1 MLEYFLGPLFV
12 LGLLFSNSAGQYGP
26 VVKPGID
33 VLLEERLDLVQG
45 KRVGLITNATGVTS
59 DLESDIEALYQAPGV
74 DLRALFGPEHGVRG
88 AQPAGTKVGSYTDPQ
103 TGLPVYSLYG
113 KNRKPTPKMLD
124 SLDVLVFDIQD
135 IGIRP
140 YTYISTLALSMEAAA
155 EKSIPFL
162 VLDRPNPMGGML
174 VEGPVLENKFKS
186 FIGIYPIPYVHGMT
200 IGELA
205 KLFNEE
211 FSIGANLT
219 VVKMKG
225 WKRTMLFGDT
235 GLLWIPTSPH
245 VPHWNSPFFL
255 AATGGFGELG
265 TLSEG
270 VGTPNPFELTGA
282 PWVSGDTL
290 ADALNAARLPGVYFR
305 PLSFHQYY
313 AHFKGET
320 CGGVQIHILNYRRFL
335 PMLTQLTILTTIYKL
350 YPKAGIFNTKRT
362 ASFDRAMGTDKIRKE
377 IESGWGAEKILKADE
392 PRLQEFLK
400 IRKRYLLY

>member
-1 MLEYFLGPLFV
+1 MFNYLLGSLLS
-12 LGLLFSNSAGQYGP
+12 LGLLFSNGASPYRP
-26 VVKPGID
+26 IVKPGID

-45 KRVGLITNATGVTS
+45 KRVGLITNATAITTRF
-59 DLESDIEALYQAPGV
+59 ESDIEALYQAPGV
-74 DLRALFGPEHGVRG
+74 DLRALFGPDHGVRG
-88 AQPAGTKVGSYTDPQ
+88 AQPAGARVGSYTDPQ

-113 KNRKPTPKMLD
+113 KTRKPTAQMLD
-124 SLDVLVFDIQD
+124 SLDVLLFDIQD

-155 EKSIPFL
+155 EKKIPFI
-162 VLDRPNPMGGML
+162 VLDRPNPMGGFL
-174 VEGPVLENKFKS
+174 VEGPVLEEKFKS
-186 FIGIYPIPYVHGMT
+186 FIGIFPIPYVHGMT

-205 KLFNEE
+205 ELFNEE
-211 FSIGANLT
+211 FGIGADLT

-225 WKRTMLFGDT
+225 WKRTMLFSDT

-245 VPHWNSPFFL
+245 VPRWDSPFYL
-255 AATGGFGELG
+255 ATTGGFGELG

-282 PWVSGDTL
+282 PWISGDTL
-290 ADALNAARLPGVYFR
+290 AQALNAVRLPGVYFR

-335 PMLTQLTILTTIYKL
+335 PMLTQLTLLTTIYKL
-350 YPKAGIFNTKRT
+350 YPKAGIFQTKRT
-362 ASFDRAMGTDKIRKE
+362 ANFDRAMGTDKIRKA
-377 IESGWGAEKILKADE
+377 IEAGWSAAKILKAHQ
-392 PRLQEFLK
+392 PQLQQFLK
-400 IRKRYLLY
+400 LRQRHLFY

>member
-1 MLEYFLGPLFV
+1 MIEYLLGPLFV
-12 LGLLFSNSAGQYGP
+12 LGFLFSNSAGQYRP

-33 VLLEERLDLVQG
+33 VLLEERLDLIQG
-45 KRVGLITNATGVTS
+45 KRVGLITNPTGMTS

-88 AQPAGTKVGSYTDPQ
+88 AQPAGLKVGSYTDAK

-113 KNRKPTPKMLD
+113 KNRKPTSRMLD

-140 YTYISTLALSMEAAA
+140 YTYISTLALSMEAAS
-155 EKSIPFL
+155 EKGIPFI
-162 VLDRPNPMGGML
+162 VLDRPNPMGGLL
-174 VEGPVLENKFKS
+174 VEGPVLEKKFKS
-186 FIGIYPIPYVHGMT
+186 FIGIFPIPYVHGMT

-205 KLFNEE
+205 TLFNEE
-211 FSIGANLT
+211 FSIGAKLT

-245 VPHWNSPFFL
+245 VPHWDSPFFL
-255 AATGGFGELG
+255 ATTGGFGELG

-282 PWVSGDTL
+282 PWIAGDTL
-290 ADALNAARLPGVYFR
+290 ANALNAVHLPGVYFR

-313 AHFKGET
+313 AHFKGKT

-335 PMLTQLTILTTIYKL
+335 PMLTQLSILTTIYKL
-350 YPKAGIFNTKRT
+350 YPRAGIFDTKRT
-362 ASFDRAMGTDKIRKE
+362 VSFDRAMGTDKIRNE
-377 IESGWGAEKILKADE
+377 IEAGWSAERILKADE

-400 IRKRYLLY
+400 IRERYLLY